1 MARDR
6 AHEAVI
12 ADVDLF
18 RDLSKAQLKRLAG
31 AASEVLHPPGKAVAT
46 EGGGALAFHLIIE
59 GSATVS
65 KDGHELR
72 TLGPGDYFGEIS
84 MIDGRPRSAT
94 VTALEGLTVMAIP
107 HRGGRGGGADDR
119 RGSGGRPTPPQ
130 DALRASARGRGTSL
144 ELISNE
150 LGSPPRR

>member
-6 AHEAVI
+6 GGSPDL

-18 RDLSKAQLKRLAG
+18 RGLSKAQLKRLSS
-31 AASEVLHPPGKAVAT
+31 ASREVSHQPGKVVAA
-46 EGGGALAFHLIIE
+46 EGLGGLAFHLILD

-65 KDGHELR
+65 RDGHELR

-94 VTALEGLTVMAIP
+94 VTAVDPLTALAIP
-107 HRGGRGGGADDR
+107 HQNFELVLEEDPGFARHLLKTLCARLREAEA
-119 RGSGGRPTPPQ
+119 RP
-130 DALRASARGRGTSL
+130 AG
-144 ELISNE
+144 
-150 LGSPPRR
+150 

>member
-6 AHEAVI
+6 AHETVI

-31 AASEVLHPPGKAVAT
+31 AAREVLHPPGKAVAT

-59 GSATVS
+59 GSASVS
-65 KDGHELR
+65 RDGRELR

-94 VTALEGLTVMAIP
+94 VTAREPLKVMAIP
-107 HRGGRGGGADDR
+107 HQDFEGVLDQDPEVAR
-119 RGSGGRPTPPQ
+119 RLLKTLCARLRE
-130 DALRASARGRGTSL
+130 AEARASG
-144 ELISNE
+144 
-150 LGSPPRR
+150 

>member
-6 AHEAVI
+6 AREAVI
-12 ADVDLF
+12 ANVDLF

-31 AASEVLHPPGKAVAT
+31 AASEVSHPPGKAVTT
-46 EGGGALAFHLIIE
+46 EGGGALALHLIIE

-107 HRGGRGGGADDR
+107 HQDFETVLDEDPEVAR
-119 RGSGGRPTPPQ
+119 RLLKTLCARLRE
-130 DALRASARGRGTSL
+130 AEARASG
-144 ELISNE
+144 
-150 LGSPPRR
+150 

>member
-6 AHEAVI
+6 ARESVM

-18 RDLSKAQLKRLAG
+18 RDLSRAQLKRLAS
-31 AASEVLHPPGKAVAT
+31 ASSEVSHPAGKAVAQEG
-46 EGGGALAFHLIIE
+46 EGGLAFHLILE

-65 KDGHELR
+65 RDGRELR

-94 VTALEGLTVMAIP
+94 VTASEPLRLLAIP
-107 HRGGRGGGADDR
+107 HQNFEVVIDEDPAFARQLLKTLCAR
-119 RGSGGRPTPPQ
+119 
-130 DALRASARGRGTSL
+130 LREAEARSVG
-144 ELISNE
+144 
-150 LGSPPRR
+150 

>member
-12 ADVDLF
+12 AGVDLF

-31 AASEVLHPPGKAVAT
+31 AASEVSHPPGKAVAT
-46 EGGGALAFHLIIE
+46 EGRGALAFHLIIE
-59 GSATVS
+59 GAATVS
-65 KDGHELR
+65 KDGRELR

-94 VTALEGLTVMAIP
+94 VTALEALKVMAIP
-107 HRGGRGGGADDR
+107 HQDFEAVIDEDPEVAR
-119 RGSGGRPTPPQ
+119 RLLKTLCARLREAEAKGS
-130 DALRASARGRGTSL
+130 D
-144 ELISNE
+144 
-150 LGSPPRR
+150 